1 MKLAALLALT
11 LGCSTLGT
19 YIKPVESC
27 AGKSVSAADAQ
38 EALNDLL
45 TQNYADLAVEGV
57 RLGYDVLACV
67 ISSLETQAPGLK
79 PSADAFRS
87 LHAPEFRAAG
97 VR

>member
-57 RLGYDVLACV
+57 RLGYDALACV

-87 LHAPEFRAAG
+87 LHAPEFRAVG